1 MADTSLFGRLK
12 KLFTGQIIIRNVG
25 GKKLKV
31 VDYDETQ
38 AVATNLRDRF
48 LRMTTSATQYNYE
61 NYIAYQQVRQELF
74 RDYDAMDNDPIVSS
88 VLDIYSDECTTRNE
102 YGKVL
107 TINSS
112 DDEVKEILENLYYDI
127 LNIDFTLWPWIRNL
141 CKYGDFFLV
150 LEIAPELGIV
160 SVQPVST
167 YEMNR
172 VEEYD
177 KDHLQKVKFIQ
188 TPITVRSTYSA
199 GQKIEYENYEVAHF
213 RHLADTNWLPYGKSI
228 LEGAR
233 RVWKQ
238 LTMMEDAM
246 LIHRITRAP
255 AKRKFKIDIG
265 NIPPHE
271 VENYMKRII
280 SQSKKQPYI
289 NETTGDYNMK
299 FNIQNIMED
308 YYFPVRGSDSG
319 TDVETLEGLEY
330 TAIDDINYL
339 KNKFM
344 AALKVPKAFLGYEEN
359 VGGKATLAAEDVRF
373 ARTID
378 RLQKIVISELYKIG
392 ITHLYAQNI
401 TDDRLVNFELELT
414 NPSTIAEQEK
424 INLWSNKVNLARDMQ
439 DNKIVPVEW
448 IYKNVFHF
456 TEEECEDLRNKLVED
471 AKERFRLTQIETAGQ
486 DPKAEAEQ
494 QKTDVNGELGKF
506 KGEDD
511 QQGDSEEGV
520 DEDEKIKELEKDLG
534 VSEANKPA
542 GRPKSANRYEKDDS
556 KFGRDPLGKK
566 ENQKVFESE
575 FRKKIIK
582 QLKDTYQPKKIIL
595 EGKNMMDENNIFEI

>member
-1 MADTSLFGRLK
+1 MADTTIFGRLK
-12 KLFTGQIIIRNVG
+12 KLFTGQVIIRNVG
-25 GKKLKV
+25 GKKIKV

-38 AVATNLRDRF
+38 AVSTNLRDRF
-48 LRMTTSATQYNYE
+48 LRMTTSSTQYNYE
-61 NYIAYQQVRQELF
+61 NYIAYQQIRQELF
-74 RDYDAMDNDPIVSS
+74 RDYDAMDNDPIIAS
-88 VLDIYSDECTTRNE
+88 VLDIYADECTTRNE

-107 TINSS
+107 AINSS
-112 DDEVKEILENLYYDI
+112 DEQVKEILENLFYDI
-127 LNIDFTLWPWIRNL
+127 LNVDFNLWPWIRNL

-160 SVQPVST
+160 SVQPVSV

-199 GQKIEYENYEVAHF
+199 GQKVEYDNYEIAHF

-238 LTMMEDAM
+238 LTLMEDAM

-280 SQSKKQPYI
+280 AQSKKQPYI
-289 NETTGDYNMK
+289 NENTGDYNLK

-319 TDVETLEGLEY
+319 TDVETLDGLEY

-359 VGGKATLAAEDVRF
+359 VSGKATLAAEDVRF

-378 RLQKIVISELYKIG
+378 RLQKIIISELYKIG
-392 ITHLYAQNI
+392 MTHLYAQGI
-401 TDDRLVNFELELT
+401 TDERLVNFELELT

-456 TEEECEDLRNKLVED
+456 TDEESEEMRQMLVKD

-486 DPKAEAEQ
+486 DPKAEADQ

-506 KGEDD
+506 TGEDSAQED
-511 QQGDSEEGV
+511 GV
-520 DEDEKIKELEKDLG
+520 DADSQIKSLEQDLG
-534 VSEANKPA
+534 VEEAKKA
-542 GRPKSANRYEKDDS
+542 GRPKSANR
-556 KFGRDPLGKK
+556 
-566 ENQKVFESE
+566 
-575 FRKKIIK
+575 
-582 QLKDTYQPKKIIL
+582 
-595 EGKNMMDENNIFEI
+595 

>member
-1 MADTSLFGRLK
+1 MADTTIFGRLK
-12 KLFTGQIIIRNVG
+12 KLFTGQVIIRNVG
-25 GKKLKV
+25 GKKIKV

-38 AVATNLRDRF
+38 AVSTNLRDRF
-48 LRMTTSATQYNYE
+48 LRMTTSSTQYNYE
-61 NYIAYQQVRQELF
+61 NYIACQQVRQELF
-74 RDYDAMDNDPIVSS
+74 RDYDAMDNDPIIAS
-88 VLDIYSDECTTRNE
+88 VLDIYADECTTRNE

-107 TINSS
+107 AINSS
-112 DDEVKEILENLYYDI
+112 DEQVKEILENLFYDI
-127 LNIDFTLWPWIRNL
+127 LNVDFNLWPWIRNL

-160 SVQPVST
+160 SVQPVSV

-199 GQKIEYENYEVAHF
+199 GQKVEYDNYEIAHF

-238 LTMMEDAM
+238 LTLMEDAM

-280 SQSKKQPYI
+280 AQSKKQPYI
-289 NETTGDYNMK
+289 NENTGDYNLK

-319 TDVETLEGLEY
+319 TDVETLDGLEY

-359 VGGKATLAAEDVRF
+359 VSGKATLAAEDVRF

-378 RLQKIVISELYKIG
+378 RLQKIIISELYKIG
-392 ITHLYAQNI
+392 MTHLYAQGI
-401 TDDRLVNFELELT
+401 TDERLVNFELELT

-456 TEEECEDLRNKLVED
+456 TDEESEEMRQMLVKD

-486 DPKAEAEQ
+486 DPKAEADQ

-511 QQGDSEEGV
+511 NQQDDGV
-520 DEDEKIKELEKDLG
+520 DAEQQIKSLEQDLG
-534 VSEANKPA
+534 VEEANKA
-542 GRPKSANRYEKDDS
+542 GRPKSANRYQKDDS
-556 KFGRDPLGKK
+556 KFGRDPLGNK
-566 ENQKVFESE
+566 ENQNMFESD
-575 FRKKIIK
+575 FRKSFMK
-582 QLKDTYQPKKIIL
+582 QLKEKFNPKKIIH
-595 EGKNMMDENNIFEI
+595 EGKNMMDEENLFEI

>member
-1 MADTSLFGRLK
+1 MADTSIFGRLK
-12 KLFTGQIIIRNVG
+12 KLFTGQVIVRNVG
-25 GKKLKV
+25 GKKIKV

-38 AVATNLRDRF
+38 AVSTNLRDRF
-48 LRMTTSATQYNYE
+48 LRMTTSSTQYNYE
-61 NYIAYQQVRQELF
+61 NYIAYQQIRQELF
-74 RDYDAMDNDPIVSS
+74 RDYDAMDNDPIVAS
-88 VLDIYSDECTTRNE
+88 VLDIYADECTTRNE

-107 TINSS
+107 AINSH
-112 DDEVKEILENLYYDI
+112 DDQVKEILENLFYDI
-127 LNIDFTLWPWIRNL
+127 LNVDFNLWPWIRNL

-160 SVQPVST
+160 TVQPVSV

-199 GQKIEYENYEVAHF
+199 GQKIEYDNYEIAHF

-238 LTMMEDAM
+238 LTLMEDAM

-280 SQSKKQPYI
+280 AQSKKQPYI
-289 NETTGDYNMK
+289 NENTGDYNLK

-319 TDVETLEGLEY
+319 TDVETLDGLEY

-359 VGGKATLAAEDVRF
+359 VSGKATLAAEDVRF

-378 RLQKIVISELYKIG
+378 RLQKIIISELYKIG
-392 ITHLYAQNI
+392 MTHLYAQGI
-401 TDDRLVNFELELT
+401 TDERLVNFELELT

-456 TEEECEDLRNKLVED
+456 TDEESEEMRQMLVKD

-486 DPKAEAEQ
+486 DPKADAEQ

-506 KGEDD
+506 KGEDGE
-511 QQGDSEEGV
+511 QQDGV
-520 DEDEKIKELEKDLG
+520 DADEEIANLQKDLG
-534 VSEANKPA
+534 VEEVKKA
-542 GRPKSANRYEKDDS
+542 GRPKTPNRYQKDDS
-556 KFGRDPLGKK
+556 KFGRDPLGNK
-566 ENQKVFESE
+566 ENQNVFESD
-575 FRKKIIK
+575 FRKSFMK
-582 QLKDTYQPKKIIL
+582 QLKEKFNPKKIIH
-595 EGKNMMDENNIFEI
+595 EGKNMMDEENIFEI

>member
-1 MADTSLFGRLK
+1 MADTTIFGRLK
-12 KLFTGQIIIRNVG
+12 KLFTGQVIIRNVG
-25 GKKLKV
+25 GKKIKV

-38 AVATNLRDRF
+38 AVSTNLRDRF
-48 LRMTTSATQYNYE
+48 LRMTTSSTQYNYE

-74 RDYDAMDNDPIVSS
+74 RDYDAMDNDPIIAS
-88 VLDIYSDECTTRNE
+88 VLDIYADECTTRNE

-107 TINSS
+107 AINSS
-112 DDEVKEILENLYYDI
+112 DEQIKEILENLFYDI
-127 LNIDFTLWPWIRNL
+127 LNVDFNLWPWIRNL

-160 SVQPVST
+160 SVQPVSV

-199 GQKIEYENYEVAHF
+199 GQKVEYDNYEIAHF

-238 LTMMEDAM
+238 LTLMEDAM

-280 SQSKKQPYI
+280 AQSKKQPYI
-289 NETTGDYNMK
+289 NENTGDYNLK

-319 TDVETLEGLEY
+319 TDVETLDGLEY

-359 VGGKATLAAEDVRF
+359 VSGKATLAAEDVRF

-378 RLQKIVISELYKIG
+378 RLQKIIISELYKIG
-392 ITHLYAQNI
+392 MTHIYAQGI
-401 TDDRLVNFELELT
+401 TDERLVNFELELT

-456 TEEECEDLRNKLVED
+456 TDDESEEMRQMLVKD

-486 DPKAEAEQ
+486 DPKAEADQ

-511 QQGDSEEGV
+511 NQQDDGV
-520 DEDEKIKELEKDLG
+520 DAEQQIKSLEQDLG
-534 VSEANKPA
+534 VEEANKA
-542 GRPKSANRYEKDDS
+542 GRPKSANRYQKDDS
-556 KFGRDPLGKK
+556 KFGRDPLGNK
-566 ENQKVFESE
+566 ENQNMFESD
-575 FRKKIIK
+575 FRKSFMK
-582 QLKDTYQPKKIIL
+582 QLKEKFNPKKIIH
-595 EGKNMMDENNIFEI
+595 EGKNMMDEENLFEI

>member
-1 MADTSLFGRLK
+1 MADTSLFGRLR

-31 VDYDETQ
+31 IDYDETQ

-74 RDYDAMDNDPIVSS
+74 RDYDAMDNDPIVAS

-107 TINSS
+107 TIKSH
-112 DDEVKEILENLYYDI
+112 DDQVKDILENLFYDI
-127 LNIDFTLWPWIRNL
+127 LNIDFNLWPWIRNL

-188 TPITVRSTYSA
+188 TPITVRSTYTA

-280 SQSKKQPYI
+280 AQSKKQPYI

-299 FNIQNIMED
+299 YNIQNIMED
-308 YYFPVRGSDSG
+308 FYFPVRGSDSG
-319 TDVETLEGLEY
+319 TDVENLEGLEY
-330 TAIDDINYL
+330 VAIDDINYL

-359 VGGKATLAAEDVRF
+359 VSGKATLAAEDVRF

-378 RLQKIVISELYKIG
+378 RLQKIVISELYKIA
-392 ITHLYAQNI
+392 ITHLYAQDI
-401 TDDRLVNFELELT
+401 TDERLTNFELELT

-439 DNKIVPVEW
+439 DNKIVPVQW

-456 TEEECEDLRNKLVED
+456 TEEECEDLRNQLVED

-486 DPKAEAEQ
+486 DPKAEADQ

-511 QQGDSEEGV
+511 QQGDDDGV
-520 DEDEKIKELEKDLG
+520 DPDEKISQLEKDLG

-542 GRPKSANRYEKDDS
+542 GRPKSPNRYEKDDS

-575 FRKKIIK
+575 FRKKFIK
-582 QLKDTYQPKKIIL
+582 QLKDSFQPKRIIL
-595 EGKNMMDENNIFEI
+595 EAKNMMDENNIFEI

>member
-1 MADTSLFGRLK
+1 MADTTIFGRLK
-12 KLFTGQIIIRNVG
+12 KLFTGQVIIRNVG
-25 GKKLKV
+25 GKKIKV

-38 AVATNLRDRF
+38 AVSTNLRDRF
-48 LRMTTSATQYNYE
+48 LRMTTSSTQYNYE
-61 NYIAYQQVRQELF
+61 NYIAYQQIRQELF
-74 RDYDAMDNDPIVSS
+74 RDYDAMDNDPIIAS
-88 VLDIYSDECTTRNE
+88 VLDIYADECTTRNE

-107 TINSS
+107 AINSS
-112 DDEVKEILENLYYDI
+112 DEQIKEILENLFYDI
-127 LNIDFTLWPWIRNL
+127 LNVDFNLWPWIRNL

-160 SVQPVST
+160 SVQPVSV

-199 GQKIEYENYEVAHF
+199 GQKVEYDNYEIAHF

-238 LTMMEDAM
+238 LTLMEDAM

-280 SQSKKQPYI
+280 AQSKKQPYI
-289 NETTGDYNMK
+289 NENTGDYNLK

-319 TDVETLEGLEY
+319 TDVETLDGLEY

-359 VGGKATLAAEDVRF
+359 VSGKATLAAEDVRF

-378 RLQKIVISELYKIG
+378 RLQKIIISELYKIG
-392 ITHLYAQNI
+392 MTHLYAQGI
-401 TDDRLVNFELELT
+401 TDERLVNFELELT

-456 TEEECEDLRNKLVED
+456 TDEESEEMRQMLVKD

-486 DPKAEAEQ
+486 DPKAEADQ

-506 KGEDD
+506 TGEDSAQED
-511 QQGDSEEGV
+511 GV
-520 DEDEKIKELEKDLG
+520 DADSQIKSLEQDLG
-534 VSEANKPA
+534 VEEAKKA
-542 GRPKSANRYEKDDS
+542 GRPKSANRYQKDDS
-556 KFGRDPLGKK
+556 KFGRDPLGNK
-566 ENQKVFESE
+566 ENQNMFESD
-575 FRKKIIK
+575 FRKSFMK
-582 QLKDTYQPKKIIL
+582 QLKEKFNPKKIIH
-595 EGKNMMDENNIFEI
+595 EGKNMMDEENLFEI

>member
-1 MADTSLFGRLK
+1 MADTTIFGRLK
-12 KLFTGQIIIRNVG
+12 KLFTGQVIIRNVG
-25 GKKLKV
+25 GKKIKV

-38 AVATNLRDRF
+38 AVSTNLRDRF
-48 LRMTTSATQYNYE
+48 LRMTTSSTQYNYE
-61 NYIAYQQVRQELF
+61 NYIAYQQIRQELF
-74 RDYDAMDNDPIVSS
+74 RDYDAMDNDPIIAS
-88 VLDIYSDECTTRNE
+88 VLDIYADECTTRNE

-107 TINSS
+107 AINSS
-112 DDEVKEILENLYYDI
+112 DEQVKEILENLFYDI
-127 LNIDFTLWPWIRNL
+127 LNVDFNLWPWIRNL

-160 SVQPVST
+160 SVQPVSV

-199 GQKIEYENYEVAHF
+199 GQKVEYDNYEIAHF

-238 LTMMEDAM
+238 LTLMEDAM

-280 SQSKKQPYI
+280 AQSKKQPYI
-289 NETTGDYNMK
+289 NENTGDYNLK

-319 TDVETLEGLEY
+319 TDVETLDGLEY

-359 VGGKATLAAEDVRF
+359 VSGKATLAAEDVRF

-378 RLQKIVISELYKIG
+378 RLQKIIISELYKIG
-392 ITHLYAQNI
+392 MTHLYAQGI
-401 TDDRLVNFELELT
+401 TDERLVNFELELT

-456 TEEECEDLRNKLVED
+456 TDEESEEMRQMLVKD

-486 DPKAEAEQ
+486 DPKAEADQ

-506 KGEDD
+506 TGEDSAQED
-511 QQGDSEEGV
+511 GV
-520 DEDEKIKELEKDLG
+520 DADSQIKSLEQDLG
-534 VSEANKPA
+534 VEEAKKA
-542 GRPKSANRYEKDDS
+542 GRPKSANRYQKDDS
-556 KFGRDPLGKK
+556 KFGRDPLGNK
-566 ENQKVFESE
+566 ENQNMFESD
-575 FRKKIIK
+575 FRKSFMK
-582 QLKDTYQPKKIIL
+582 QLKEKFNPKKIIH
-595 EGKNMMDENNIFEI
+595 EGKNMMDEENLFEI

>member
-1 MADTSLFGRLK
+1 MADTTIFGRLK
-12 KLFTGQIIIRNVG
+12 KLFTGQVIIRNVG
-25 GKKLKV
+25 GKKIKV

-38 AVATNLRDRF
+38 AVSTNLRDRF
-48 LRMTTSATQYNYE
+48 LRMTTSSTQYNYE
-61 NYIAYQQVRQELF
+61 NYIAYQQIRQELF
-74 RDYDAMDNDPIVSS
+74 RDYDAMDNDPIIAS
-88 VLDIYSDECTTRNE
+88 VLDIYADECTTRNE

-107 TINSS
+107 AINSS
-112 DDEVKEILENLYYDI
+112 DEQIKEILENLFYDI
-127 LNIDFTLWPWIRNL
+127 LNVDFNLWPWIRNL

-160 SVQPVST
+160 SVQPVSV

-199 GQKIEYENYEVAHF
+199 GQKVEYDNYEIAHF

-238 LTMMEDAM
+238 LTLMEDAM

-280 SQSKKQPYI
+280 AQSKKQPYI
-289 NETTGDYNMK
+289 NENTGDYNLK

-319 TDVETLEGLEY
+319 TDVETLDGLEY

-359 VGGKATLAAEDVRF
+359 VSGKATLAAEDVRF

-378 RLQKIVISELYKIG
+378 RLQKIIISELYKIG
-392 ITHLYAQNI
+392 MTHLYAQGI
-401 TDDRLVNFELELT
+401 TDERLVNFELELT

-456 TEEECEDLRNKLVED
+456 TDEESEEMRQMLVKD

-486 DPKAEAEQ
+486 DPKAEADQ

-511 QQGDSEEGV
+511 NQQDDGV
-520 DEDEKIKELEKDLG
+520 DAEQQIKSLEQDLG
-534 VSEANKPA
+534 VEEANKA
-542 GRPKSANRYEKDDS
+542 GRPKSANRYQKDDS
-556 KFGRDPLGKK
+556 KFGRDPLGNK
-566 ENQKVFESE
+566 ENQNMFESD
-575 FRKKIIK
+575 FRKSFMK
-582 QLKDTYQPKKIIL
+582 QLKEKFNPKKIIH
-595 EGKNMMDENNIFEI
+595 EGKNMMDEENLFEI

>member
-25 GKKLKV
+25 GNKLKV

-74 RDYDAMDNDPIVSS
+74 RDYDAMDNDPIVAS

-107 TINSS
+107 TIKSQ
-112 DDEVKEILENLYYDI
+112 DDQVKDILENLFYDI
-127 LNIDFTLWPWIRNL
+127 LNIDFNLWPWIRNL

-188 TPITVRSTYSA
+188 TPITVRSTYTA

-289 NETTGDYNMK
+289 NETTGDYNLK
-299 FNIQNIMED
+299 YNIQNIMED
-308 YYFPVRGSDSG
+308 FYFPVRGSDSG
-319 TDVETLEGLEY
+319 TDVENLEGLEY
-330 TAIDDINYL
+330 VAIDDINYL

-359 VGGKATLAAEDVRF
+359 VSGKATLAAEDVRF

-378 RLQKIVISELYKIG
+378 RLQKIVISELYKIA

-401 TDDRLVNFELELT
+401 TDDRLVNFDLELT

-439 DNKIVPVEW
+439 DNKIVSTDW

-456 TEEECEDLRNKLVED
+456 TNDECEDLRNQLIED

-506 KGEDD
+506 KGEDE
-511 QQGDSEEGV
+511 QQGDDTGV
-520 DEDEKIKELEKDLG
+520 DEDEKIKELENDLG

-575 FRKKIIK
+575 FRKKLIK
-582 QLKDTYQPKKIIL
+582 QLKDQYNPKHIIL

>member
-1 MADTSLFGRLK
+1 MADTTIFGRLK
-12 KLFTGQIIIRNVG
+12 KLFTGQVIIRNVG
-25 GKKLKV
+25 GKKIKV

-38 AVATNLRDRF
+38 AVSTNLRDRF
-48 LRMTTSATQYNYE
+48 LRMTTSSTQYNYE
-61 NYIAYQQVRQELF
+61 NYIAYQQIRQELF
-74 RDYDAMDNDPIVSS
+74 RDYDAMDNDPIIAS
-88 VLDIYSDECTTRNE
+88 VLDIYADECTTRNE

-107 TINSS
+107 AINSS
-112 DDEVKEILENLYYDI
+112 DEQIKEILENLFYDI
-127 LNIDFTLWPWIRNL
+127 LNVDFNLWPWIRNL

-160 SVQPVST
+160 SVQPVSV

-199 GQKIEYENYEVAHF
+199 GQKVEYDNYEIAHF

-238 LTMMEDAM
+238 LTLMEDAM

-280 SQSKKQPYI
+280 AQSKKQPYI
-289 NETTGDYNMK
+289 NENTGDYNLK

-319 TDVETLEGLEY
+319 TDVETLDGLEY

-359 VGGKATLAAEDVRF
+359 VSGKATLAAEDVRF

-378 RLQKIVISELYKIG
+378 RLQKIIISELYKIG
-392 ITHLYAQNI
+392 MTHLYAQGI
-401 TDDRLVNFELELT
+401 TDERLVNFELELT

-456 TEEECEDLRNKLVED
+456 TDEESEEMRQMLVKD

-506 KGEDD
+506 TGEDSAQED
-511 QQGDSEEGV
+511 GV
-520 DEDEKIKELEKDLG
+520 DADSQIKSLEQDLG
-534 VSEANKPA
+534 VEEAKKA
-542 GRPKSANRYEKDDS
+542 GRPKSANRYQKDDS
-556 KFGRDPLGKK
+556 KFGRDPLGNK
-566 ENQKVFESE
+566 ENQNMFESD
-575 FRKKIIK
+575 FRKSFMK
-582 QLKDTYQPKKIIL
+582 QLKEKFNPKKIIH
-595 EGKNMMDENNIFEI
+595 EGKNMMDEENLFEI